1 MAYNRN
7 QKHSN
12 NSSTNHRDEGS
23 RKPFRKKLGRHEFF
37 IEGKP
42 SGVKVPDPSMGTL
55 ERALKYLKRQMKDAD
70 VIGQYR
76 SRKEYIKPSFKKRI
90 KREDA
95 IRQNQWQL
103 RQEKRN
109 EKGYVWTA
117 IVGDKA
123 R

>member
-1 MAYNRN
+1 MAYNRD
-7 QKHSN
+7 QKHRN
-12 NSSTNHRDEGS
+12 RSSTNYKGDKAKKH
-23 RKPFRKKLGRHEFF
+23 FRKKLGRHEFIF
-37 IEGKP
+37 EGCP
-42 SGVKVPDPSMGTL
+42 SAVNVPDSSQGTL
-55 ERALKYLKRQMKDAD
+55 ELDLKYLKRQMKDAD

-95 IRQNQWQL
+95 IRQNQWKL
-103 RQEKRN
+103 KQEKRN

-117 IVGDKA
+117 IVKDKA